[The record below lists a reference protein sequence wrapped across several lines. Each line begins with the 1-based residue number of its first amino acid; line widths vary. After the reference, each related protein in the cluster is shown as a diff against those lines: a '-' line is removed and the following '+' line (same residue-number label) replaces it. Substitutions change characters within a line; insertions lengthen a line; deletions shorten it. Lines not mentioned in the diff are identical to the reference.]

1 MSLRVRAW
9 YRGQRA
15 TPLPL
20 TLYPVAAAWATRIST
35 KVVGHEQQAFLT
47 TEPSPWPP
55 GKKLFLI
62 PVSRNELLNELCSR
76 IP

>member
-1 MSLRVRAW
+1 
-9 YRGQRA
+9 
-15 TPLPL
+15 
-20 TLYPVAAAWATRIST
+20 VAAAWATRIST
-35 KVVGHEQQAFLT
+35 KIVGHEQQAFLT